1 MAPLPPVANCLKVAL
16 GWSADN
22 DTGALTILHFRY
34 TGGPPTS
41 AQCVSMAAAFSAAQA
56 ARFASLL
63 NEQSSI
69 GECVVTDLTSSTSG
83 QGAGGATVAGTRAG
97 SELSAGTA
105 ALVNLHI
112 ARRYRGGKGRSYL
125 PLGVAGDITTGRW
138 TSAFETAVFNAY
150 TDFQSDA
157 LGVGVGC
164 TIASPC
170 LASYRLNGAARNPGV
185 TEDVLS
191 WTTQPLVASQ
201 RRRNRNQ

>member
-1 MAPLPPVANCLKVAL
+1 MAPLPPVANCLKVQL
-16 GWSADN
+16 GWDADN
-22 DTGALTILHFRY
+22 DANAMTVLHFRY
-34 TGGPPTS
+34 TGGPPSS
-41 AQCVSMAAAFSAAQA
+41 AQCTSMAAAFAAAQG
-56 ARFASLL
+56 ARFAALL
-63 NEQSSI
+63 NTQSAT
-69 GECVVTDLTSSTSG
+69 GECTVTDLSSSTSG
-83 QGAGGATVAGTRAG
+83 QGSASAVVAGTRAG

-138 TSAFETAVFNAY
+138 ASAFETAVFNAY

-170 LASYRLNGAARNPGV
+170 LASYRLNNAPRNPGV